1 MAMLGL
7 PGCTSLP
14 PLSLTEAVR
23 RLLTVSSQNAFAE
36 LMQPNGFFDSQI
48 ARISVPDKLGGARAT
63 NIATA
68 VLGSKPIQK
77 RLLIQVNRAAET
89 GAELAAPII
98 AETIKNMSIADAAA
112 IIKGGDRAA
121 TALLQRELGPSLA
134 THILPGISKG
144 LNLFD
149 NEIINLALSQ
159 VSNINFT
166 DISEDV
172 TRKVSDSIYRSIG
185 AQEAKIRANPAS
197 TNDPLLI
204 SVFGLA

>member
-1 MAMLGL
+1 MLGL
-7 PGCTSLP
+7 PGCSSLP

-36 LMQPNGFFDSQI
+36 LMQPNGFFDSQV
-48 ARISVPDKLGGARAT
+48 ARISVPDRLGGARAASV
-63 NIATA
+63 ATA

-77 RLLIQVNRAAET
+77 RLLKQVNRAAET

-98 AETIKNMSIADAAA
+98 ADTIKNMSIADASA

-121 TALLQRELGPSLA
+121 TSLLQSELGPSLA
-134 THILPGISKG
+134 THMLPGISKG

-149 NEIINLALSQ
+149 NEIINLVLSQ
-159 VSNINFT
+159 VSDINFT

-172 TRKVSDSIYRSIG
+172 TNKVSDSIYRSIG
-185 AQEAKIRANPAS
+185 AQEVKIRANPAA
-197 TNDPLLI
+197 TNDPVLI
-204 SVFGLA
+204 GVFGLT